1 MFSFRTRIFYGMLAV
16 ALVSIAVAVFYGKA
30 WFEKAQLESARERL
44 VRETVLAGAI
54 LDRLGDH
61 TSGLPQLAAI
71 LDMPEER
78 LSLLNSKGS
87 VLGDTAPGAQPVT
100 RLDNHADRPEVREAM
115 AGKPGFTI
123 RPSGT
128 LGTDLAY
135 AAVALQN
142 GDILRVSV
150 PLVSL
155 RQIIDS
161 QLAVFTRIGLI
172 TVALSLVLAGLL
184 SGALRRSLSQM
195 VSVVEAISL
204 GNFQRRLRR
213 IPGREFAPLAD
224 AVNRMAENIEEHIRA
239 AAEQTA
245 QLESIL
251 DTMSDG
257 VLVLG
262 PRGRIRRCNRA
273 LAREF
278 PDAASALGAQVV
290 EVIPSPP
297 LQNAVDD
304 LMAEAEARNHARQR
318 ALALAA
324 SVAQDYPELAGTKD
338 AAGDGAIKSQTAVP
352 QTADEDSV
360 APDLEGFEDVEDGS
374 DEGFSAESGRMQ
386 RYLHLEL
393 PSGQVM
399 SVCISLPTSADTEKG
414 GQLGAV
420 AVFHDITELMRLER
434 VRRDFVANVSHELRT
449 PLTAIQGYAETL
461 VSLDGPPECRRF
473 GEIILKHGA
482 YLSRMVEDLLTL
494 ARLEGKS
501 GSLELGPVDPRE
513 SLAQATGMC
522 REVLERRRC
531 KVESQIPADCRV
543 MASPPHLT
551 QVFRNLLENAGRYA
565 PEGGSIRVSARQVG
579 DSVVFRVTDDGPGIP
594 KQDLERIF
602 ERFYQVERH
611 RGQASTGLGLA
622 ICKHII
628 ERHGGSIRAE
638 SPASDGNTAL
648 VFTLTSVHG
657 AA

>member
-1 MFSFRTRIFYGMLAV
+1 MLAV

-30 WFEKAQLESARERL
+30 WFEKVQLDAARERL

-54 LDRLGDH
+54 LDGLGDH

-78 LSLLNSKGS
+78 LSLLDSKGN
-87 VLGDTAPGAQPVT
+87 VLGDTAPGAQPIT

-115 AGKPGFTI
+115 NGAPGFAI

-128 LGTDLAY
+128 LGKDLAY
-135 AAVALQN
+135 AAATLRN

-150 PLVSL
+150 PLANL

-161 QLAVFTRIGLI
+161 RLAVFTQIGLI

-278 PDAASALGAQVV
+278 PAAASALGAQVV

-304 LMAEAEARNHARQR
+304 IMAEAEAQNFARQR

-324 SVAQDYPELAGTKD
+324 SVSHD
-338 AAGDGAIKSQTAVP
+338 AAENVGSAKSQADFSSGDATAHE
-352 QTADEDSV
+352 QTADLDDSAKA
-360 APDLEGFEDVEDGS
+360 APVS
-374 DEGFSAESGRMQ
+374 TASASAADENGDILSAESGRVQ

-399 SVCISLPTSADTEKG
+399 SVCISLPGAADTAEG
-414 GQLGAV
+414 GQVGAV

-461 VSLDGPPECRRF
+461 ISLDGPPECRRF
-473 GEIILKHGA
+473 GEIILKHGVC
-482 YLSRMVEDLLTL
+482 LSRMVDDLLTL

-501 GSLELGPVDPRE
+501 GSLELAPVDPRE
-513 SLAQATGMC
+513 ALAQATGMC
-522 REVLERRRC
+522 REVLERRHCR
-531 KVESQIPADCRV
+531 VESHIAPDCRV
-543 MASPPHLT
+543 MASLPHLT

-565 PEGGSIRVSARQVG
+565 PEGGSIRVNARQVG

-594 KQDLERIF
+594 RQDLERVF

-638 SPASDGNTAL
+638 SPAPDGNTAL